1 MDKFPIKR
9 TPITFTIINRK
20 GNKVTLDAYKNS
32 IEPYLYRAGYAIK
45 CSCGTCYQYKDGEVY
60 CPSCGNKAES
70 VDSHD
75 NLHLIPVGLDHNTM
89 QELYRLSDTVE
100 YSIWLRIADYFTKL
114 KPEDVDLDY
123 NPSYVGWVT
132 PSPELV
138 EACLDIRK
146 DLQIRNRDI
155 ETELESIISES
166 ELDNNA
172 ERTCEDFDIVDRL
185 HEVFSVVETPAPGQ
199 HQLYTDSFNDYIVE
213 NPFYP
218 PNPSIGNGEF
228 WYVKLDDDEIWYV
241 RYNYNDGA
249 DRRFNNIYIDCELKA
264 IGKMIAYD
272 KDVEDLLQQLKKH
285 NEERG

>member
-32 IEPYLYRAGYAIK
+32 IEPYLYRAGHAIK

-60 CPSCGNKAES
+60 CPGCGNKAES

-100 YSIWLRIADYFTKL
+100 YSIWLEIADYFTKL

-132 PSPELV
+132 PIPELV
-138 EACLDIRK
+138 EIGLNIRE
-146 DLQIRNRDI
+146 DLLISNRDI

-172 ERTCEDFDIVDRL
+172 ERTRENFDIVDRL
-185 HEVFSVVETPAPGQ
+185 HEVFSVVETPAPDEY
-199 HQLYTDSFNDYIVE
+199 QLYSDNLTDYIVE
-213 NPFYP
+213 NPFFP

-228 WYVKLDDDEIWYV
+228 WLVKRDDGEIWYV

-249 DRRFNNIYIDCELKA
+249 DRRFNNVLIDFELKA
-264 IGKMIAYD
+264 IGKMIPYD
-272 KDVEDLLQQLKKH
+272 KDVVDLLDRLKK
-285 NEERG
+285 NND

>member
-1 MDKFPIKR
+1 M
-9 TPITFTIINRK
+9 
-20 GNKVTLDAYKNS
+20 
-32 IEPYLYRAGYAIK
+32 
-45 CSCGTCYQYKDGEVY
+45 
-60 CPSCGNKAES
+60 
-70 VDSHD
+70 
-75 NLHLIPVGLDHNTM
+75 
-89 QELYRLSDTVE
+89 
-100 YSIWLRIADYFTKL
+100 
-114 KPEDVDLDY
+114 
-123 NPSYVGWVT
+123 
-132 PSPELV
+132 
-138 EACLDIRK
+138 
-146 DLQIRNRDI
+146 
-155 ETELESIISES
+155 
-166 ELDNNA
+166 
-172 ERTCEDFDIVDRL
+172 DRL

-285 NEERG
+285 NEERGYVYNNLHLVDVNGKDVSVCSDGTGLMRLEVECAFKPENELDDNIVYYQANIYSDGTMQIYFLDTAYERV